1 MAQVAFH
8 NSYKLKKGVST
19 AEFVRVVEQL
29 NREYISKQSGYLSFE
44 LFVDGETWADI
55 TKFETKEDAET
66 FARCGTPNAFAQKFY
81 SFINLNSCSSHLYT
95 IEKTL
100 Q

>member
-8 NSYKLKKGVST
+8 NSYKLKKGVSI

-29 NREYISKQSGYLSFE
+29 NREYISKQRGYLSFE
-44 LFVDGETWADI
+44 LFLDGETWADI

-66 FARCGTPNAFAQKFY
+66 FDQCGIPDAFAQMFL
-81 SFINLNSCSSHLYT
+81 FIHQS
-95 IEKTL
+95 KQL
-100 Q
+100 QLSPIHD

>member
-29 NREYISKQSGYLSFE
+29 NREYISKQRGYLSFE
-44 LFVDGETWADI
+44 LFLDGETWA
-55 TKFETKEDAET
+55 
-66 FARCGTPNAFAQKFY
+66 ARQMPLHK
-81 SFINLNSCSSHLYT
+81 SFIRSS
-95 IEKTL
+95 I
-100 Q
+100 

>member
-19 AEFVRVVEQL
+19 EEFVRVVEQL
-29 NREYISKQSGYLSFE
+29 NREYISKQRGYLSFE
-44 LFVDGETWADI
+44 LLVDGETWADI

-66 FARCGTPNAFAQKFY
+66 FAQCGTLDAFAQMFL
-81 SFINLNSCSSHLYT
+81 FIHQW
-95 IEKTL
+95 KQL
-100 Q
+100 QLSPIHH